1 MQQQVEK
8 RFWSLNR
15 VVGLWLVVFLL
26 LSGVFVW
33 DIAKDMRAG
42 QRRLAEVTRLD
53 ESERKALLEACVEL
67 AKREVG
73 PVASPQWPA
82 AVLALKPER
91 VQVREG
97 GVVVELNVK
106 GLDYAAVTLSR
117 ESDADVW
124 KLYLV
129 NFDGEWPFWPGDE
142 RVP

>member
-15 VVGLWLVVFLL
+15 VCGVWLGVFLIF
-26 LSGVFVW
+26 SGVVVW
-33 DIAKDMRAG
+33 DIAKDIRAA
-42 QRRLAEVTRLD
+42 QRRLAEVVRLN
-53 ESERKALLEACVEL
+53 ESERAALLEASVEL

-73 PVASPQWPA
+73 PVESQHWPA

-91 VQVREG
+91 IQVREG

-106 GLDYAAVTLSR
+106 GLDYAAVLLSR
-117 ESDADVW
+117 ESEAAAW

-129 NFDGEWPFWPGDE
+129 NFDGAWPFWPGDE

>member
-1 MQQQVEK
+1 MQQQVQK

-15 VVGLWLVVFLL
+15 VCGVWLGVFLIF
-26 LSGVFVW
+26 SGVVVW
-33 DIAKDMRAG
+33 DIAKDIRAA
-42 QRRLAEVTRLD
+42 QRRLAEVVRLN
-53 ESERKALLEACVEL
+53 ESERAALLEASVEL

-73 PVASPQWPA
+73 PVESQHWPA

-91 VQVREG
+91 IQVREG

-106 GLDYAAVTLSR
+106 GLDYAAVMLSR
-117 ESDADVW
+117 ENEAAAW

-129 NFDGEWPFWPGDE
+129 NFDGAWPFWPGDE